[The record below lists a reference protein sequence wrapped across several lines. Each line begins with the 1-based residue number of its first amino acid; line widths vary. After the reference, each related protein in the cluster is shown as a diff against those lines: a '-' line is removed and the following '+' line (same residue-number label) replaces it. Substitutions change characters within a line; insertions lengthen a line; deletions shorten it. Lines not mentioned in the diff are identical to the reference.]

1 MNDIMKIVKKEGRQL
16 WFTGYNYFLKGEYE
30 KATKVYEEVINKEH
44 DEYGYLLMGVLNKRL
59 KQYDDAIKNFNMFI
73 KLSDKKKCLG
83 YGYRG
88 LTKLNMALDKQAFED
103 IMKSI
108 ELKIEVKKK
117 DIKKEELDKFYK
129 ILKTYKKGNVN
140 NPQKR
145 IYSIPIDISGFFK
158 SCIYNIGINNKYA
171 IDYLQHLSNIYSQI
185 STWKTI
191 HKG

>member
-1 MNDIMKIVKKEGRQL
+1 MESKIKEKVL
-16 WFTGYNYFLKGEYE
+16 WYKGYNYFLKGEYE
-30 KATKVYEEVINKEH
+30 KATEVYDEVINKEH
-44 DEYGYLLMGVLNKRL
+44 NEYGYLLMGILNKKL
-59 KQYDDAIKNFNMFI
+59 SKYDDAIKNFNMYI
-73 KLSDKKKCLG
+73 KLSDNKSKG

-88 LTKLNMALDKQAFED
+88 LTKLNMALNKQAIDD

-108 ELKIEVKKK
+108 ELELESRKK

-185 STWKTI
+185 STGKAI

>member
-1 MNDIMKIVKKEGRQL
+1 MKKEGRQL

-44 DEYGYLLMGVLNKRL
+44 DEYGYLLMGVLKKRL
-59 KQYDDAIKNFNMFI
+59 KQYDEAIKNFNMFI

-88 LTKLNMALDKQAFED
+88 LTKLKMALDKQAIED

-108 ELKIEVKKK
+108 ELELESRKK
-117 DIKKEELDKFYK
+117 DIKKEELEEFYK

-140 NPQKR
+140 NPENKQ
-145 IYSIPIDISGFFK
+145 YNIPIDVSGYFK
-158 SCIYNIGINNKYA
+158 SCFYNIGNNNKYA
-171 IDYLQHLSNIYSQI
+171 LNYLQHLSNIYYEI
-185 STWKTI
+185 SK
-191 HKG
+191 

>member
-1 MNDIMKIVKKEGRQL
+1 MKKEGRQL

-44 DEYGYLLMGVLNKRL
+44 DEYGYLLMGVLKKRL
-59 KQYDDAIKNFNMFI
+59 KQYDEAIKNFNMFI

-117 DIKKEELDKFYK
+117 DIKKEELDAFYK
-129 ILKTYKKGNVN
+129 ILRTYKKGNVN
-140 NPQKR
+140 NPEKKK
-145 IYSIPIDISGFFK
+145 YSIPIDISVYFK
-158 SCIYNIGINNKYA
+158 SCVGSIGEYNNYA
-171 IDYLQHLSNIYSQI
+171 LDDLQHLSNMYSEI
-185 STWKTI
+185 SAKKEI